1 MKTFLLML
9 SFFTRLPVPHVQYTE
24 ERYVKGVCL
33 MPFVGLIIGLFLYVL
48 SWLRLIFAPAV
59 VALILLFGY
68 IYITGGLHLD
78 GLADTCDGV
87 FSGRDPKR
95 ALEIMKDSRIGTFGV
110 LSILFFFAF
119 YLILYQY
126 TPYEALILFPIVGK
140 SAPLISAYH
149 AEYARSAGMGKAL
162 TEHTGKREY
171 ALAVLVPV
179 IASLVVPLLITF
191 CGGTVFIG
199 ANLSPAMTEVREE
212 GAGLLSAVGLSL
224 FGEGYDLAFT
234 AAGVYL
240 AASVAAMG
248 SVIAITAWFKKKL
261 GGITGD
267 TLGMVCEISQMIF
280 VSIVYI
286 LYTI

>member
-9 SFFTRLPVPHVQYTE
+9 SFFTRLPVPRVEYTE
-24 ERYVKGVCL
+24 ERYGKGICL
-33 MPFVGLIIGLFLYVL
+33 MPLVGLVIGLFLYLL

-59 VALILLFGY
+59 VALILLGGY

-87 FSGRDPKR
+87 FSGRDPER
-95 ALEIMKDSRIGTFGV
+95 ALEIMKDSRVGSFGV
-110 LSILFFFAF
+110 LAMLFFFAF
-119 YLILYQY
+119 YMVMYQY
-126 TPYEALILFPIVGK
+126 IPYEALILFPIVGK

-149 AEYARSAGMGKAL
+149 AEYARPAGMGKAL
-162 TEHTGKREY
+162 KDYTGRREY

-179 IASLVVPLLITF
+179 VASLLVPLLITL
-191 CGGTVFIG
+191 CGGTVFTG
-199 ANLSPAMTEVREE
+199 ANLSPATTEMNEE

-224 FGEGYDLAFT
+224 FGEGYDQAFLA
-234 AAGVYL
+234 AAVYL
-240 AASVAAMG
+240 FASVAAMG
-248 SVIAITAWFKKKL
+248 AVILITGWLKKRI

-267 TLGMVCEISQMIF
+267 TLGMVCEVSQMIF
-280 VSIVYI
+280 VGIVYI